1 MKTHLYYSPKELACF
16 IQNRAKHVYSCG
28 NNGGPGSCESNSL
41 HPLFHLFGP
50 APSSCIGLHKYCLMV
65 RKRCSRD
72 GCNKHIVNGGV
83 CITHGAV
90 VKRCSHERCTNGAVK
105 GGVCVTHGAVVKRC
119 NFERCTKQAQKGGVC
134 KKHGAKIKRCSHH
147 EGCTKGAHTGG
158 VCITH
163 GAKLVNNSN
172 DEGGESGIN
181 ISNNNDNTKTKQQPS
196 SRPKSHISFY
206 VELLYMHYHPRKN
219 SDYIH
224 CTCKN
229 HKCGGSFRLFRWLF
243 NSKHD
248 GNTLDTI

>member
-1 MKTHLYYSPKELACF
+1 MIPELTANTTETSPAKEEE
-16 IQNRAKHVYSCG
+16 VVS
-28 NNGGPGSCESNSL
+28 P
-41 HPLFHLFGP
+41 P
-50 APSSCIGLHKYCLMV
+50 A
-65 RKRCSRD
+65 
-72 GCNKHIVNGGV
+72 
-83 CITHGAV
+83 
-90 VKRCSHERCTNGAVK
+90 E
-105 GGVCVTHGAVVKRC
+105 
-119 NFERCTKQAQKGGVC
+119 
-134 KKHGAKIKRCSHH
+134 
-147 EGCTKGAHTGG
+147 
-158 VCITH
+158 
-163 GAKLVNNSN
+163 LVNNSN

-196 SRPKSHISFY
+196 SRPKSHISFD